1 MVSATLIQSYEK
13 LRESAGLVSLSNR
26 GAINMKGSDCASYL
40 QGLLTNDI
48 SGLTT
53 GAGCYAAYLTPQG
66 RMIADMRVL
75 NLGDRLLLD
84 VDSVMSDTLTSRFS
98 MLVFSEDVQVND
110 ESSTWYWVGVRG
122 PGAAA
127 CLEPILRPERTL
139 SGKKAVTAYQG
150 LDNGWWVLD
159 GKPVLAVSNDELG
172 IPGIDLGVSSAYSG
186 QINAQLEGLGL
197 EWGSAGAVEAL
208 RVEAGTPRFGA
219 DMDEDTIPLEAGIEA
234 RAISET
240 KGCYVG
246 QEVII
251 RILHRGKGRV
261 ARRLVGLIFS
271 QDHTTKSLSG
281 QSVYDGHET
290 IGRVRSAISSP
301 RLGRQ
306 IALAYVQRAYTAP
319 GARVEVADG
328 ERRVA
333 AEVTELPFPP
343 SLA

>member
-13 LRESAGLVSLSNR
+13 LRETAGLVSLSNR

-84 VDSVMSDTLTSRFS
+84 VDSAMSDTLTSRFS

-127 CLEPILRPERTL
+127 CLEPILRPEGTL

-219 DMDEDTIPLEAGIEA
+219 DMDQDTIPLEAGIEA

-271 QDHTTKSLSG
+271 QDHTTESLSG
-281 QSVYDGHET
+281 QSVYDGYET

-306 IALAYVQRAYTAP
+306 IALAYVQRAYTVP

>member
-13 LRESAGLVSLSNR
+13 LRETAGLVSLSNR
-26 GAINMKGSDCASYL
+26 GAISMKGSDRASYL
-40 QGLLTNDI
+40 QGLLTNDV

-84 VDSVMSDTLTSRFS
+84 VDSAMSDTLTSRFS

-127 CLEPILRPERTL
+127 YLEPILRPERTL

-271 QDHTTKSLSG
+271 QEHTAESLSG

>member
-13 LRESAGLVSLSNR
+13 LRETAGLVSLSNR

-84 VDSVMSDTLTSRFS
+84 VDSAMSDTLTARFS

-127 CLEPILRPERTL
+127 CLEPILRPEGTL

-219 DMDEDTIPLEAGIEA
+219 DMDQDTIPLEAGIEA

-271 QDHTTKSLSG
+271 QDHTTETLSG
-281 QSVYDGHET
+281 QSVYDGYET

>member
-84 VDSVMSDTLTSRFS
+84 VDSAMSDTLTSRFS

-127 CLEPILRPERTL
+127 CLEPILRSEGTL

-271 QDHTTKSLSG
+271 QDHTTESLSG
-281 QSVYDGHET
+281 QSVYDGYET

>member
-84 VDSVMSDTLTSRFS
+84 VDSAMSDTLTSRFS

-271 QDHTTKSLSG
+271 QDHTTESLSG
-281 QSVYDGHET
+281 QSVYDGYET

>member
-261 ARRLVGLIFS
+261 ARRLVGLMFS

>member
-1 MVSATLIQSYEK
+1 
-13 LRESAGLVSLSNR
+13 
-26 GAINMKGSDCASYL
+26 
-40 QGLLTNDI
+40 
-48 SGLTT
+48 
-53 GAGCYAAYLTPQG
+53 
-66 RMIADMRVL
+66 
-75 NLGDRLLLD
+75 
-84 VDSVMSDTLTSRFS
+84 MSDTLTSRFS

-127 CLEPILRPERTL
+127 CLEPILRPEGTL

-219 DMDEDTIPLEAGIEA
+219 DMDQDTIPLEAGIEA

-271 QDHTTKSLSG
+271 QDHTTESLSG

>member
-13 LRESAGLVSLSNR
+13 LRETAGLVSLSNR

-84 VDSVMSDTLTSRFS
+84 VDSAMSDTLTSRFS
-98 MLVFSEDVQVND
+98 MLVFSEDVQIND

-127 CLEPILRPERTL
+127 CLEPILRPEGTL

-219 DMDEDTIPLEAGIEA
+219 DMDQDTIPLEAGIEA

-271 QDHTTKSLSG
+271 QDHTTESLSG
-281 QSVYDGHET
+281 QSVYDGYET

>member
-84 VDSVMSDTLTSRFS
+84 VDSAMSDTLTSRFS

-261 ARRLVGLIFS
+261 ARRLVGLMFS

>member
-84 VDSVMSDTLTSRFS
+84 VDSAMSDTLTSRFS

>member
-1 MVSATLIQSYEK
+1 MVSATLIRSYEK

-26 GAINMKGSDCASYL
+26 GAIDMKGSDCASYL

-84 VDSVMSDTLTSRFS
+84 VDSAMSDTLTSRFS

-172 IPGIDLGVSSAYSG
+172 IPGIDLGISSAYSG

-261 ARRLVGLIFS
+261 ARRLVGLMFS

>member
-84 VDSVMSDTLTSRFS
+84 VDSAMSDTLTSRFS

-110 ESSTWYWVGVRG
+110 ESSSWYWVGVRG

>member
-84 VDSVMSDTLTSRFS
+84 VDSAMSDTLTSRFS

-271 QDHTTKSLSG
+271 QDHTTETLSG
-281 QSVYDGHET
+281 QSVYDGYET

>member
-13 LRESAGLVSLSNR
+13 LRETAGLVSLSNR

-271 QDHTTKSLSG
+271 QDHTTESLSG

>member
-13 LRESAGLVSLSNR
+13 LRETAGLVSLSNR

-84 VDSVMSDTLTSRFS
+84 VDSAMSDTLTSRFS
-98 MLVFSEDVQVND
+98 MLVFSEDVQIND

-127 CLEPILRPERTL
+127 CLEPILRPEGTL

-219 DMDEDTIPLEAGIEA
+219 DMDQDTIPLEAGIEA

-271 QDHTTKSLSG
+271 QDHTTETLSG
-281 QSVYDGHET
+281 QSVYDGYET

>member
-84 VDSVMSDTLTSRFS
+84 VDSAMSDTLTSRFS

-139 SGKKAVTAYQG
+139 SGKQAVTAYQG

-281 QSVYDGHET
+281 QSVYDGYET

>member
-13 LRESAGLVSLSNR
+13 LRETAGLVSLSNR

-84 VDSVMSDTLTSRFS
+84 VDSAMSDTLTSRFS
-98 MLVFSEDVQVND
+98 MLVFSEDVQIND

-127 CLEPILRPERTL
+127 CLEPILRPEGTL

-219 DMDEDTIPLEAGIEA
+219 DMDQDTIPLEAGIEA

-271 QDHTTKSLSG
+271 QDHTTESLSG
-281 QSVYDGHET
+281 QSVYDGYET

-306 IALAYVQRAYTAP
+306 IALAYVQRAYTVP